1 MKDNEQARMNR
12 RFAIMSLLQAIAIL
26 ICVVLSIQYFG
37 RKAQDEKPSVALI
50 LASAKETPGW
60 PRDISLGLQ
69 AACDQLDYNVYIEDN
84 ISTEGQSLREVTE
97 KLVHRGV
104 KHIFLANPGYQQEL
118 EYLAKKYP
126 LVNFYAN
133 SVGQSVSYEMINYS
147 VRYYEVR
154 YMAGVLAGLH
164 TQSGIV
170 GYVAPFPAAETR
182 RDLNAFAL
190 GVQSVRPDAKIRV
203 RWTEY
208 WLNNKRE
215 EECIYGLKHEGAD
228 VITYF
233 SASQHAAEEAQKLG
247 VDYIDF
253 HHASSRLPSRCLAAI
268 ETDWQKIFVELL
280 RQNLQRDSHTIY
292 WHGMLDGVVSLRL
305 SNKLLPKE
313 TAMVIGTRQ
322 KIYAGFPVFSG
333 RITDQYGVLRC
344 MEGEALDGTALRQMS
359 WLVKGVDIIESR

>member
-1 MKDNEQARMNR
+1 MKDNEQNRMNR

-26 ICVVLSIQYFG
+26 ICIILSIQYFG
-37 RKAQDEKPSVALI
+37 HKAQGEKPSAALI
-50 LASAKETPGW
+50 LAYSKDTPGW

-69 AACDQLDYNVYIEDN
+69 AACDQLNFNIYIEDN
-84 ISTEGQSLREVTE
+84 VSTEGQNLQEMTE
-97 KLVHRGV
+97 KLVHKGV
-104 KHIFLANPGYQQEL
+104 KHIFLANPGYQREL
-118 EYLAKKYP
+118 ELLARKYP

-133 SVGQSVSYEMINYS
+133 SVGESISYEMINYS

-154 YMAGVLAGLH
+154 YMAGVLAGLR

-170 GYVAPFPAAETR
+170 GYVAPFPASETR

-208 WLNNKRE
+208 WLNYKRE

-233 SASQHAAEEAQKLG
+233 GASQHPADEAQKLG
-247 VDYIDF
+247 LDYIDF
-253 HHASSRLPSRCLAAI
+253 HNASTRLPSHCLAAI

-280 RQNLQRDSHTIY
+280 RQNLQREGNTIY

-305 SNKLLPKE
+305 AKDLLPKE
-313 TAMVIGTRQ
+313 TALVIGTRQ

-333 RITDQYGVLRC
+333 RIVDQYGFLHC
-344 MEGEALDGTALRQMS
+344 MEGEAIDSTTLRQMG
-359 WLVKGVDIIESR
+359 WLVKGVEIIESR

>member
-1 MKDNEQARMNR
+1 MKDNEQTRMNR

-182 RDLNAFAL
+182 RDLHAFAL
-190 GVQSVRPDAKIRV
+190 GVQSVRPDARIRV

-233 SASQHAAEEAQKLG
+233 SASQHA
-247 VDYIDF
+247 
-253 HHASSRLPSRCLAAI
+253 
-268 ETDWQKIFVELL
+268 
-280 RQNLQRDSHTIY
+280 
-292 WHGMLDGVVSLRL
+292 
-305 SNKLLPKE
+305 
-313 TAMVIGTRQ
+313 
-322 KIYAGFPVFSG
+322 G
-333 RITDQYGVLRC
+333 RSFCT
-344 MEGEALDGTALRQMS
+344 
-359 WLVKGVDIIESR
+359 

>member
-1 MKDNEQARMNR
+1 M
-12 RFAIMSLLQAIAIL
+12 
-26 ICVVLSIQYFG
+26 
-37 RKAQDEKPSVALI
+37 
-50 LASAKETPGW
+50 
-60 PRDISLGLQ
+60 
-69 AACDQLDYNVYIEDN
+69 
-84 ISTEGQSLREVTE
+84 
-97 KLVHRGV
+97 
-104 KHIFLANPGYQQEL
+104 
-118 EYLAKKYP
+118 
-126 LVNFYAN
+126 
-133 SVGQSVSYEMINYS
+133 
-147 VRYYEVR
+147 
-154 YMAGVLAGLH
+154 
-164 TQSGIV
+164 
-170 GYVAPFPAAETR
+170 
-182 RDLNAFAL
+182 
-190 GVQSVRPDAKIRV
+190 QSVRPDAKIRV

-359 WLVKGVDIIESR
+359 WLVKGVEIIESR